1 MGNWRLS
8 KALDDGA
15 EEHRVGLNGG
25 LRRSAHLLEGVKG
38 LGEEM
43 AARAAEV
50 DDGVV

>member
-8 KALDDGA
+8 KALDNGT

-25 LRRSAHLLEGVKG
+25 LRGFAHLLEGIEG
-38 LGEEM
+38 LRKEM
-43 AARAAEV
+43 TARAAEV